1 MPETAFKRDIPVK
14 VLNHMQPDLDMSE
27 KVSPGCVE
35 ENQFRVQ
42 IDSASTGIPDSPFV
56 NECFVDDIMM
66 I

>member
-1 MPETAFKRDIPVK
+1 MPESAFKRDGPVK
-14 VLNHMQPDLDMSE
+14 VLNHLQPDLDMVE
-27 KVSPGCVE
+27 NLSPGYIN

-42 IDSASTGIPDSPFV
+42 INSISTTKTDSPFV